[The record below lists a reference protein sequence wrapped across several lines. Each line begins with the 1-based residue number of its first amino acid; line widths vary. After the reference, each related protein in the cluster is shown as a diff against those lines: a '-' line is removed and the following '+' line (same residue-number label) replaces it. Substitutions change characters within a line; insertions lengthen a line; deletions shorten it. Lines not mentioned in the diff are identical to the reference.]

1 MNLCRKIAL
10 LIAATISAAVAVANP
25 PKMVVNIVVGAMRAE
40 DLNRYK
46 GGFGEGGFKRL
57 MNGVSYAAG
66 EYNFMQTNTV
76 ATLATL
82 TTGAQ
87 PSTHGIVADHWY
99 DYVNNKRIDLISDR
113 SVAGFGY
120 NDGNGRYSPLNLLAP
135 TLGDALYAS
144 SSDSRVVTVALDPLS
159 AVVAGGKQGVAFW
172 MEPLRLTWSSSTHYM
187 ISLPAWIEEYNRSHI
202 NISFIDTWSLVR
214 PSTTYVNRRRG
225 VVNIPSA
232 KRNSQQ
238 VPLKTIGLTP
248 VFTPE
253 KASDMLAYTPA
264 GTTATFAFAKQLLT
278 KYHLGEDGSPDILN
292 IILDAP
298 RNIAE
303 AYGPESLE
311 YEDMLYRTDD
321 AIAEFLTFLFAQ
333 VNERDVLVILTSDH
347 GTSPSYDASPK
358 PMERINMLQSEVI
371 INGFLNA
378 RHGQGSWVTEITNR
392 SIWLNH
398 VLIYNKGLNLA
409 EIQEEVASFVMQFR
423 GVSHSLSS
431 TAMRS
436 SYFGS
441 GYGEKMQNGFYPR
454 RSGDVV
460 LNLIPGWIE
469 LDNRRRSMSGSMYGY
484 DTNVPLLFY
493 GNGLPNRRI
502 DSVVDMTSVA
512 PTIAARLGIMPPAAN
527 EGNQLQE
534 VTPITTTTK
543 RD

>member
-10 LIAATISAAVAVANP
+10 LIAAIISTAVAVANP
-25 PKMVVNIVVGAMRAE
+25 PKVVVNIVVGAMRAE
-40 DLNRYK
+40 DMNRYHN
-46 GGFGEGGFKRL
+46 GFGEGGFKRL
-57 MNGVSYAAG
+57 MRGVSYAAG
-66 EYNFMQTNTV
+66 EYNFMQTTTP

-99 DYVNNKRIDLISDR
+99 DYVSNKRIDLIYDR

-120 NDGNGRYSPLNLLAP
+120 NDSNGRYSPTNLLAP
-135 TLGDALYAS
+135 TLGDALHAS
-144 SSDSRVVTVALDPLS
+144 SPESRIVTVALDPVS
-159 AVVAGGKQGVAFW
+159 AIVSGGRQGVAYW
-172 MEPLRLTWSSSTHYM
+172 LEQSRLTWTSSTHYM
-187 ISLPAWIEEYNRSHI
+187 ISLPAWVEEYNRSHI
-202 NISFIDTWSLVR
+202 NMSFIDAWSLVR
-214 PSTTYVNRRRG
+214 PTSIYVNRRRG
-225 VVNIPSA
+225 VVNIPTA

-238 VPLKTIGLTP
+238 TTLKTIGLTT

-264 GTTATFAFAKQLLT
+264 GVSATFAYAKQLFT
-278 KYHLGEDGSPDILN
+278 KYHLGEDNAPDILN
-292 IILDAP
+292 IVLDAP

-321 AIAEFLTFLFAQ
+321 ALAEFLTYLFAQ
-333 VNERDVLVILTSDH
+333 INEQDVLVVLTSDH
-347 GTSPSYDASPK
+347 GTSPSYDAAPK

-409 EIQEEVASFVMQFR
+409 EVQEEVASFVMQFR
-423 GVSHSLSS
+423 GVSHTLSS

-460 LNLIPGWIE
+460 LNLMPGWIE
-469 LDNRRRSMSGSMYGY
+469 QDNRRRSMSGSMYGY

-493 GNGLPNRRI
+493 GNGLPHRRV
-502 DSVVDMTSVA
+502 DSIEDMTSVA

-527 EGNQLQE
+527 EGEQLEE
-534 VTPITTTTK
+534 VTQASTTK
-543 RD
+543 RE

>member
-1 MNLCRKIAL
+1 MNFCRKIAL
-10 LIAATISAAVAVANP
+10 LIAAIISTAVAVANP
-25 PKMVVNIVVGAMRAE
+25 PKVVVNIVVGAMRAE
-40 DLNRYK
+40 DMNRYHN
-46 GGFGEGGFKRL
+46 GFGEGGFKRL
-57 MNGVSYAAG
+57 MRGVSYAAG
-66 EYNFMQTNTV
+66 EYNFMQTTTP

-99 DYVNNKRIDLISDR
+99 DYVSNKRIDLIYDR

-120 NDGNGRYSPLNLLAP
+120 NDSNGRYSPTNLLAP
-135 TLGDALYAS
+135 TLGDALHAS
-144 SSDSRVVTVALDPLS
+144 SPESRIVTVALDPVS
-159 AVVAGGKQGVAFW
+159 AIVSGGRQGVAYW
-172 MEPLRLTWSSSTHYM
+172 LEQSRLTWTSSTHYM
-187 ISLPAWIEEYNRSHI
+187 ISLPAWVEEYNRSHI
-202 NISFIDTWSLVR
+202 NMSFIDAWSLVR
-214 PSTTYVNRRRG
+214 PTSTYVNRRRG
-225 VVNIPSA
+225 VINIPSA
-232 KRNSQQ
+232 KRNSQHTT
-238 VPLKTIGLTP
+238 LKTIGLTT

-264 GTTATFAFAKQLLT
+264 GVSATFAYAKQLFT
-278 KYHLGEDGSPDILN
+278 KYHLGEDNAPDILN
-292 IILDAP
+292 IVLDAP

-321 AIAEFLTFLFAQ
+321 ALAEFLTYLFAQ
-333 VNERDVLVILTSDH
+333 INEQDVLVVLTSDH
-347 GTSPSYDASPK
+347 GTSPSYDAAPK

-409 EIQEEVASFVMQFR
+409 EVQEEVASFVMQFR
-423 GVSHSLSS
+423 GVSHTLSS

-460 LNLIPGWIE
+460 LNLMPGWIE
-469 LDNRRRSMSGSMYGY
+469 QDNRRRSMSGSMYGY

-493 GNGLPNRRI
+493 GNGLPRRRV
-502 DSVVDMTSVA
+502 DSIEDMTSVA

-527 EGNQLQE
+527 EGEQLEE
-534 VTPITTTTK
+534 VTQASTTK
-543 RD
+543 RE